1 MRSRLGPCDSATM
14 AGPPNSNQPTL
25 PAAPAPHQ
33 GIGAL
38 ARLQRLLAGA
48 VLASAVGWL
57 LGWWRYSK
65 TVALGGAALIAL
77 GHVWVLAFE
86 CAASR
91 SVNRRF
97 ESAPQ
102 PGVAAWLRAWA
113 IECIHTPRVFYWR
126 QPFFS
131 NAVPDQ
137 LPVGTSAGQCSRR
150 GVVLIHGFVCNR
162 GFWTPWLRR
171 LQAAGHPF
179 VAVNLEPIAASID
192 DYAPIIEQAVQ
203 RVTAASGQPPLL
215 LCHSMG
221 GLAARAWLRQAGA
234 GAPARVQHIVTIG
247 TPHHGTWLGNWSAQ
261 RNGRQ
266 MARHSEWLAAL
277 RDAEPAGLAEC
288 FTCWHS
294 NCDNIVFPA
303 STATLAGADNR
314 LLRGLPHVALG
325 FQPQVMA
332 QVFERLAQDAQADR
346 DA

>member
-1 MRSRLGPCDSATM
+1 MPDRAT
-14 AGPPNSNQPTL
+14 
-25 PAAPAPHQ
+25 
-33 GIGAL
+33 GAL

-48 VLASAVGWL
+48 VLASAIGWL

-65 TVALGGAALIAL
+65 AVALAGAAVIAL
-77 GHVWVLAFE
+77 GHVWVLAVE

-97 ESAPQ
+97 EVTPQ
-102 PGVAAWLRAWA
+102 PGAAAWLRAWA

-137 LPVGTSAGQCSRR
+137 LPAGQRHRR

-179 VAVNLEPIAASID
+179 VAVNLEPIVASID
-192 DYAPIIEQAVQ
+192 DYAPTIEQAVQ
-203 RVTAASGQPPLL
+203 RVIASTGQPPLL

-221 GLAARAWLRQAGA
+221 GLAARAWLRQAGT
-234 GAPARVQHIVTIG
+234 GAAARVQHIVTIG

-266 MARHSEWLAAL
+266 MACHSEWLKAL
-277 RDAEPAGLAEC
+277 RDAEPAGIGER

-303 STATLAGADNR
+303 STATLSGADNR
-314 LLRGLPHVALG
+314 LLRGMPHVALG

-332 QVFERLAQDAQADR
+332 QVFERLAQDDQTGRHA
-346 DA
+346 